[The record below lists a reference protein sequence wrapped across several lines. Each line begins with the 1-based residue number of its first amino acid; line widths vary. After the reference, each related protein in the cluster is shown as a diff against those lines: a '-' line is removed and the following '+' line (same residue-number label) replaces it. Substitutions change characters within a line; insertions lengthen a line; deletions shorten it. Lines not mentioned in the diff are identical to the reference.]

1 MSVIMLFHQLSQ
13 SRFLIDVHY
22 VQYLSLLELN
32 NLVLLIVTLTMVIS
46 IVCSSM
52 KYILKSLNTEQL
64 QVALIFLL
72 AYENTV
78 ASTL

>member
-1 MSVIMLFHQLSQ
+1 
-13 SRFLIDVHY
+13 
-22 VQYLSLLELN
+22 
-32 NLVLLIVTLTMVIS
+32 MVIS

-64 QVALIFLL
+64 QVALIFLP